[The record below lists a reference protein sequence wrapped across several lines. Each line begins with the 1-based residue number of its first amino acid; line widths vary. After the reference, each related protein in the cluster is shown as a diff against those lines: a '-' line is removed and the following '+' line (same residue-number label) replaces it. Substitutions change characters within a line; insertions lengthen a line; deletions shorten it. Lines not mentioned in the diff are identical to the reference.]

1 MYFGKY
7 SAVIGANGQD
17 GFLMIRYLLKNNI
30 KTLAII
36 HKNNEKLIE
45 IKNKNLQIFKINQF
59 NPDNFNIIKK
69 YEIDNF
75 YFFSGYSKI
84 PKNKIEKEICIESN
98 YKILK
103 NFLVFFEKNY
113 KKSKLLFLSSGE
125 VFGKNQFHS
134 KNENSKFSG
143 DNCYS
148 ICKIK
153 SHQLID
159 DYKKKKLFI
168 SIGICYNHES
178 IYTPK
183 SHLIP
188 TIIKKLSSPSKQLK
202 FYNVD
207 EYRNFS
213 HVYDF
218 IPIFYKILKLKRP
231 SNFIIANNTNYKI
244 RDLIKLISNHLKIK
258 KELKYVLKTSKSS
271 RKANNIKIRN
281 RLNYKPMFSTKKLI
295 IRMCSYYKK
304 GYFFK

>member
-1 MYFGKY
+1 MNFGKY

-17 GFLMIRYLLKNNI
+17 GFLMTRYLLKNNI

-36 HKNNEKLIE
+36 HKNNEKLIK
-45 IKNKNLQIFKINQF
+45 IKNKNLKIFKINKF
-59 NPDNFNIIKK
+59 NSDNFNIIKK
-69 YEIDNF
+69 YEINNF

-84 PKNKIEKEICIESN
+84 PKNKFEKGICIESN

-103 NFLVFFEKNY
+103 SFLFFFEKNY
-113 KKSKLLFLSSGE
+113 KKSKLLYLSSGE
-125 VFGKNQFHS
+125 VFGKNQFYS
-134 KNENSKFSG
+134 KNENSKFFG

-153 SHQLID
+153 SHQLIE

-188 TIIKKLSSPSKQLK
+188 TIIKKLSSSSKYLK

-218 IPIFYKILKLKRP
+218 IPIFYKILKLKKP

-244 RDLIKLISNHLKIK
+244 RDLIKLICDYLKIK
-258 KELKYVLKTSKSS
+258 KELKYVLKSSKSS

-281 RLNYKPMFSTKKLI
+281 TLNYKPMFSSKKLI

-304 GYFFK
+304 GYFL